1 MNYIIKHEKNLGAL
15 SNTVKAE
22 SHKHWMLQ
30 LFLSSEDNLDIIVM
44 ERKISCKCIIVDI
57 NTKHNFHAGHRVNFT
72 LLIEPTS
79 RLAIQIR
86 RSYLEGK
93 AYYILPDKVAEELQE
108 ELKKLMQRIDAE
120 NFSIFFAKIYSAFHV
135 QDGNFDFDER
145 INHLF
150 DIMNDFECGQEV
162 HKLRH
167 YASKLALSQS
177 RLAHL
182 FKEQTGIPLKS
193 YILMHELER
202 AYEDIFDGG
211 SITTA
216 AMTAGFDSSA
226 HLAYTNKKMTGM
238 SASAI
243 LKDSEFLKVSI

>member
-1 MNYIIKHEKNLGAL
+1 MNYIIKHEKNLGSL
-15 SNTVKAE
+15 SNTVKAG

-30 LFLSSEDNLDIIVM
+30 LFLSKEDNLDIIVM
-44 ERKISCKCIIVDI
+44 ERKVSCKCIIIDI
-57 NTKHNFHAGHRVNFT
+57 NTKHNFSAGHMVHFT

-79 RLAIQIR
+79 KLAIQIR
-86 RSYLEGK
+86 RSYLNDK
-93 AYYILPDKVAEELQE
+93 AYYIVPEKVAVELQE
-108 ELKKLMQRIDAE
+108 ELKKLMQRIDAKS
-120 NFSIFFAKIYSAFHV
+120 FSIFLKKIYSVFLV
-135 QDGNFDFDER
+135 QDGNFNFDER
-145 INHLF
+145 INQLF
-150 DIMNDFECGQEV
+150 DIMAVCECRQQV
-162 HKLRH
+162 HKMRY
-167 YASKLALSQS
+167 YASKLSLSES

-193 YILMHELER
+193 YIVLHELER
-202 AYEDIFDGG
+202 AYDVVFDGG

-226 HLAYTNKKMTGM
+226 HFAYTNKKMTGM